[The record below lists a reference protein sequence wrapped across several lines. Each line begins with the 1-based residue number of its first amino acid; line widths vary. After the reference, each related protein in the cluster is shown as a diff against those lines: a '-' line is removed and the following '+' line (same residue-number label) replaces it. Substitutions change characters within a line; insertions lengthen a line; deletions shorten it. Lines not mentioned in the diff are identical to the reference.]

1 MEARQEASM
10 LERLTPALYE
20 MIRVGLFFAA
30 GAALM
35 MALLWLR

>member
-1 MEARQEASM
+1 M
-10 LERLTPALYE
+10 LERFAPAVQE
-20 MIRVGLFFAA
+20 MLRVGLFFAA